1 MIVDLNDGCCRMC
14 GCQLEIE
21 DVEDGLMY
29 VSCQVCGDSYE
40 VEPDAFG
47 DGCVT
52 YYYPLMTEKMLG
64 PDADDD

>member
-29 VSCQVCGDSYE
+29 VSCQVW
-40 VEPDAFG
+40 
-47 DGCVT
+47 T
-52 YYYPLMTEKMLG
+52 
-64 PDADDD
+64 